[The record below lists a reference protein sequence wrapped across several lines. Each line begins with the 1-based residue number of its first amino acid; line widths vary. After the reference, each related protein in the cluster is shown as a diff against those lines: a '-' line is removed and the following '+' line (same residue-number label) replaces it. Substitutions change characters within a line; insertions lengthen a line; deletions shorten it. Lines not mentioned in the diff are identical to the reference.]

1 VTPGVDDK
9 LLSLINR
16 DARNSTQTAGFQGL
30 ISESVSPL
38 EGIFLASLRAIRR
51 LRGARKAKRPM
62 STDAAAAPH
71 SNFFARH
78 ETLTLVLINAVFLA
92 LLLAAGEIAARI
104 STGYD
109 IGYYTE
115 AKAGPDGKLHY
126 PWGVVPVN
134 AQGYLDENFDLASTK
149 PRVGWFGDSVAM
161 GVGAGFPY
169 RISDLVRTSKSD
181 INTWNFARLGAGFES
196 EKAEKIAQE
205 YKLNTVVY
213 LLNLND
219 ILPEAPPQSGGGFVV
234 YNGLSFVKDY
244 LDYFRD
250 RSYLYN
256 YIRTAAKNAIQ
267 RLGFEA
273 SGYFAFELWPNKS
286 DEVFKSFADRVNTT
300 ARDLRAKGVQM
311 CVVIA
316 PYEMQVS
323 EDAARTYGKLGFNWE
338 DGFLEGSAQKKLR
351 GYLDKDLPVY
361 DGLDAFSNRNAPVGN
376 LFVYNAGDKID
387 WNHPNRAGH
396 AALAKGFLQ
405 SNACPFLATK

>member
-1 VTPGVDDK
+1 M
-9 LLSLINR
+9 
-16 DARNSTQTAGFQGL
+16 STQ
-30 ISESVSPL
+30 
-38 EGIFLASLRAIRR
+38 
-51 LRGARKAKRPM
+51 
-62 STDAAAAPH
+62 AAAQH
-71 SNFFARH
+71 SSFFARH
-78 ETLTLVLINAVFLA
+78 EKLSLVLINLVFLA
-92 LLLAAGEIAARI
+92 FLAGIGEIAARV
-104 STGYD
+104 TTKYE

-115 AKAGPDGKLHY
+115 AKVGRDGMLRY

-134 AQGYLDENFDLASTK
+134 SHGYLDENFDLGSTK

-169 RISDLVRTSKSD
+169 RVSD
-181 INTWNFARLGAGFES
+181 IARERLPALSTWNFSRLGAGFDS
-196 EKAEKIAQE
+196 DKAEAIAEQF
-205 YKLNTVVY
+205 KLGTLVY

-219 ILPEAPPQSGGGFVV
+219 IVPDAPPQSGGGAMVF
-234 YNGLSFVKDY
+234 NGLAFVKDY
-244 LDYFRD
+244 LDYLRD

-273 SGYFAFELWPNKS
+273 SGYFAFELWPSKS
-286 DEVFKSFADRVNTT
+286 DDVFKSFAGRVNAT

-323 EDAARTYGKLGFNWE
+323 RDAAETYSKLGFTWE
-338 DGFLEGSAQKKLR
+338 DGFLAGSAQKKLR
-351 GYLDKDLPVY
+351 SYLDKDLPVY
-361 DGLDAFSNRNAPVGN
+361 DGLDAFPDRNAPVGS

-405 SNACPFLATK
+405 SNACPFPATK